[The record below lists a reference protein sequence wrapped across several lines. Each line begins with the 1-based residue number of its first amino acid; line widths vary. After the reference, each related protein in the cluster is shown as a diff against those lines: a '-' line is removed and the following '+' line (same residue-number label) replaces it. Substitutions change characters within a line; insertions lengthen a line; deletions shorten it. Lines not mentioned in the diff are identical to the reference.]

1 MDKCSENR
9 KYSIIDIDTKKF
21 LETMKNTNGKGL
33 CFAKFKADYIFNGN
47 IKDLNVG
54 DKINIDGIDMI
65 ITQIGKG
72 CYPNDCE
79 LYIENGVPCI
89 LKENVAF
96 AK

>member
-9 KYSIIDIDTKKF
+9 KYSIIDIETKKF
-21 LETMKNTNGKGL
+21 LDKMKKNNEKGL
-33 CFAKFKADYIFNGN
+33 CFPKFKADYIFNGS

-54 DKINIDGIDMI
+54 DIINIDGIDMI

-72 CYPNDCE
+72 CYSNECE
-79 LYIENGVPCI
+79 LYKKNGNSCE